1 MVDKELK
8 RWYEGVFFRTYS
20 FLDLLN
26 LAHINNLVKRG
37 KDLSSIPH
45 IPDKTI
51 LSVYDGQ
58 TIFSIFKDAEPVLD
72 QLFMQAKQRRSEE
85 SHDAFR
91 KITEDVFMRRLYRI
105 MKLPTE
111 KVEIEEEN
119 YLEVF
124 LGKLAL

>member
-1 MVDKELK
+1 MYKELQH
-8 RWYEGVFFRTYS
+8 WYEGVFFRTYS

-37 KDLSSIPH
+37 KDMSTIPD

-58 TIFSIFKDAEPVLD
+58 TIFSIFKDATPVLD
-72 QLFMQAKQRRSEE
+72 QLYMQANQRRSEE
-85 SHDAFR
+85 SLDAFR
-91 KITEDVFMRRLYRI
+91 KMTEDVFMRRLYRI
-105 MKLPTE
+105 MKFPTE
-111 KVEIEEEN
+111 KVENGEGN

-124 LGKLAL
+124 PGKLAL

>member
-1 MVDKELK
+1 MNKELT

-37 KDLSSIPH
+37 KDMSTIPD

-58 TIFSIFKDAEPVLD
+58 TIFSIFKDATPVLD
-72 QLFMQAKQRRSEE
+72 QLFMQAK
-85 SHDAFR
+85 
-91 KITEDVFMRRLYRI
+91 
-105 MKLPTE
+105 
-111 KVEIEEEN
+111 
-119 YLEVF
+119 
-124 LGKLAL
+124 